1 MLWNIFCEWGE
12 GRALFICLHIL
23 QSSFT
28 SFIGKN
34 YIKTDSSNEGLCFV
48 LFFFLF
54 LYFSYRIAEYLLV
67 SNGSEIHCSK
77 TMYFIVFIVLRQKY
91 ISKQAPELKKDEKK
105 KDKEKRCY
113 TLQYCSQSQDP
124 LYTIYYLIKKSCIQ
138 FSWFHNIIMLTLT
151 NKYLVK

>member
-1 MLWNIFCEWGE
+1 MSEERGE
-12 GRALFICLHIL
+12 HSLSVYTYFNPHLLLLLERIIL
-23 QSSFT
+23 KQT
-28 SFIGKN
+28 AVTKV
-34 YIKTDSSNEGLCFV
+34 CV
-48 LFFFLF
+48 LFCFFF

-67 SNGSEIHCSK
+67 SNGSEIHFSK

-124 LYTIYYLIKKSCIQ
+124 LYTIYYLIKKICIQ
-138 FSWFHNIIMLTLT
+138 FS
-151 NKYLVK
+151 

>member
-1 MLWNIFCEWGE
+1 MLRLCSGEMLWNIFCEWGE

-48 LFFFLF
+48 LFSFLF

-67 SNGSEIHCSK
+67 SNGS
-77 TMYFIVFIVLRQKY
+77 VFIVLRQKY

-124 LYTIYYLIKKSCIQ
+124 LYTIYYLIKKICIQ
-138 FSWFHNIIMLTLT
+138 FS
-151 NKYLVK
+151 

>member
-1 MLWNIFCEWGE
+1 MSEERGEHSLSVYTYFSPHLLLLLERIILKQTAVTKVCVLFC
-12 GRALFICLHIL
+12 
-23 QSSFT
+23 
-28 SFIGKN
+28 
-34 YIKTDSSNEGLCFV
+34 
-48 LFFFLF
+48 FFFLF

-67 SNGSEIHCSK
+67 SNGSEIHCLK

-138 FSWFHNIIMLTLT
+138 FS
-151 NKYLVK
+151 

>member
-1 MLWNIFCEWGE
+1 MSEERGE
-12 GRALFICLHIL
+12 HSLSVYTYFNPHLLLLLERIIL
-23 QSSFT
+23 KQT
-28 SFIGKN
+28 AVMKV
-34 YIKTDSSNEGLCFV
+34 CV
-48 LFFFLF
+48 LFCFFF

-67 SNGSEIHCSK
+67 SNGS
-77 TMYFIVFIVLRQKY
+77 VFIVLRQKY

-138 FSWFHNIIMLTLT
+138 FS
-151 NKYLVK
+151 

>member
-1 MLWNIFCEWGE
+1 MSEERGEHSLSVYTYFNPHLLLLLERIILKQTAVTKVCVLFC
-12 GRALFICLHIL
+12 
-23 QSSFT
+23 
-28 SFIGKN
+28 
-34 YIKTDSSNEGLCFV
+34 
-48 LFFFLF
+48 FFFLF

-138 FSWFHNIIMLTLT
+138 FS
-151 NKYLVK
+151 

>member
-1 MLWNIFCEWGE
+1 MSEERGEHSLSVYTYFNPHLLLLLERIILKQTAVTKVCVLFC
-12 GRALFICLHIL
+12 
-23 QSSFT
+23 
-28 SFIGKN
+28 
-34 YIKTDSSNEGLCFV
+34 
-48 LFFFLF
+48 FFFLF

-67 SNGSEIHCSK
+67 SNGS
-77 TMYFIVFIVLRQKY
+77 VFIVLRQKY

-138 FSWFHNIIMLTLT
+138 FS
-151 NKYLVK
+151 